1 MEEKPDLVD
10 LVGAVFRRRTFNV
23 ESLTIGQMEQPGVS
37 CVPIVV
43 DGHHTDL
50 EKALRHLHRLA
61 RVIKAQT
68 RNRGR
73 PDAMQRADTFSARMI
88 DAGLDTLIAGVTNTD
103 TKIKGM
109 FAVPETI
116 GARETV
122 YAVLLSLTDGGRDPS
137 GAPSSTELRSRSPGF
152 SMLDIALVEHADP
165 GWLICGKCSD
175 RR

>member
-116 GARETV
+116 GARR
-122 YAVLLSLTDGGRDPS
+122 VLKNPFVCRIRTLCDAKSALART
-137 GAPSSTELRSRSPGF
+137 SRGE
-152 SMLDIALVEHADP
+152 I
-165 GWLICGKCSD
+165 GICHRWEEDS
-175 RR
+175 